1 METHSRNL
9 HLQTSIGSSKPIYQL
24 TGSKLLKTSQNFSK
38 LLKTSQNF
46 SKLPQKS
53 SFHPVHPN
61 NESTNKTTPK
71 PAPPTIAAP
80 LEELEAGPD
89 LVASSVF
96 AVAII
101 RDKLF
106 EFDHGDLPVVVAETW
121 KVLAAS
127 ERADETE
134 EGMFHTLAPTLLHK
148 EYAKDVA
155 LATSSPRQALAI
167 HRATTWDH
175 GNHTHKQPVS
185 Q

>member
-24 TGSKLLKTSQNFSK
+24 TGSKLLKTSSNVSKLHQNFIKSSK
-38 LLKTSQNF
+38 LHQASSNHQNLTKSQV
-46 SKLPQKS
+46 ST
-53 SFHPVHPN
+53 PVHPN

-106 EFDHGDLPVVVAETW
+106 EFDHGDLPVVVAET
-121 KVLAAS
+121 
-127 ERADETE
+127 
-134 EGMFHTLAPTLLHK
+134 
-148 EYAKDVA
+148 
-155 LATSSPRQALAI
+155 
-167 HRATTWDH
+167 
-175 GNHTHKQPVS
+175 
-185 Q
+185 